1 MEMRNHLLFC
11 YLSYMKGE
19 IYRVTYNVGKE
30 VAEIHLAGDSVKQIP
45 MSQDEWNN
53 NLKGDLIENFK
64 KYLNE

>member
-1 MEMRNHLLFC
+1 MRNHLLFC

-30 VAEIHLAGDSVKQIP
+30 VAEIHLDDDSVKQIP
-45 MSQDEWNN
+45 MPQDEWNT
-53 NLKGDLIENFK
+53 NLKGNLIENFK

>member
-1 MEMRNHLLFC
+1 MRNHLLFC

-30 VAEIHLAGDSVKQIP
+30 VAEIHLDDDSVKQIP
-45 MSQDEWNN
+45 MSQDEWNT
-53 NLKGDLIENFK
+53 NLKGNLIENFK